1 MKKETFYFSHDYTTR
16 SDEKIKKLLYQHGME
31 GYGIYWALIED
42 LYQNDNQLEKDYN
55 RISYQM
61 HCTTTM
67 LESIVEDFELF
78 EISEETFGS
87 ASVKRRLEMR
97 DAKTKVASKNA
108 SKRWKENNVAMQTDL
123 LGNAIKESKGK
134 DIKLDTSK
142 LLKVYNDI
150 LGKKSRVV
158 PEKAKK
164 QLKARLSEG
173 YTKDD
178 IVKALNNASKDS
190 FHMESRYKYL
200 TLEFITR
207 SDKLEKF
214 VNMSDFKIKE
224 VRI

>member
-42 LYQNDNQLEKDYN
+42 LYQNENQLEKDYN

-67 LESIVEDFELF
+67 LESVVEDFELF

-97 DAKTKVASKNA
+97 NAKTKVASKNA
-108 SKRWKENNVAMQTDL
+108 SKRWKENNIAMQDNDVS
-123 LGNAIKESKGK
+123 NAIKESKVNK
-134 DIKLDTSK
+134 NKLDTSK
-142 LLKVYNDI
+142 LLSVYNDI

-158 PEKAKK
+158 PEKAKR
-164 QLKARLSEG
+164 QLMSRLKEG

-190 FHMESRYKYL
+190 FHIESRYKYL

-207 SDKLEKF
+207 PDKLEKF

-224 VRI
+224 VRV